1 MKILVPLSHG
11 SSLINTPKEYYS
23 IVTDMKK
30 ANELITK
37 DIKQLIFQIAIP
49 SSIGMFFNTMY
60 NVVDT
65 FYIGQI
71 STEAIS
77 ALTYSFV
84 IFFMLLSISFGLSS
98 AITAYVGGALGKHK
112 RNMAQIYASNG
123 ISLFM
128 FISFILSLTSFI
140 LLEYIFV
147 LMGAAGKVLEYALEY
162 TYIILLGIV
171 PMLIGLGANAVLIS
185 LGDTKSYRNILI
197 IGFILNVI
205 LDPLFIY
212 GFYFIPAFGLSGV
225 AIATVLIQY
234 ITLMYMLYKL
244 YKTNLFNISTFFKS
258 TPNNKAFKH
267 LIKQAI
273 PTSLNMFLMSFGS
286 MITMYFVS
294 TYGFKAVAAFGIGY
308 RVEQIILLPMLGLNT
323 AVISIVS
330 NNFGAKNFNRI
341 DEVIHKALKYGYIMS
356 TIGVI
361 LIALFGKNMIMVFDT
376 DTQVVDIAYTYIIF
390 ESFIFFSFITLFIS
404 TSTLQGIKNP
414 FMIPYIGF
422 YRQIF
427 MPLIFFSLVVNIF
440 NLPIIYL
447 WVSMFIII
455 SSAAIYMKIYTK
467 KQLELA
473 RKKL

>member
-1 MKILVPLSHG
+1 
-11 SSLINTPKEYYS
+11 
-23 IVTDMKK
+23 MKK
-30 ANELITK
+30 TNELITK

-77 ALTYSFV
+77 ALTYSFM

-112 RNMAQIYASNG
+112 RNMAEIYTANG

-128 FISFILSLTSFI
+128 FIAFILSLVSFL
-140 LLEYIFV
+140 LLETIFV
-147 LMGAAGKVLEYALEY
+147 SMGAEGKVLAYALEY
-162 TYIILLGIV
+162 TYIILLGIF
-171 PMLIGLGANAVLIS
+171 PMLIGLGANAVLIA

-197 IGFILNVI
+197 IGFFLNVI

-212 GFYFIPAFGLSGV
+212 GFYFIPALGISGV

-234 ITLMYMLYKL
+234 ITLLYMLHKL
-244 YKTNLFNISTFFKS
+244 YKTKLFDISLFFRT
-258 TPNNKAFKH
+258 TPNRKAFKH

-273 PTSLNMFLMSFGS
+273 PSSLNMFLMSFGS

-330 NNFGAKNFNRI
+330 NNFGAKNFDRI
-341 DEVIHKALKYGYIMS
+341 DEVIHKALKYGYSMS
-356 TIGVI
+356 AIGVV
-361 LIALFGKNMIMVFDT
+361 LIALFGKTMIMVFDT
-376 DTQVVDIAYTYIIF
+376 DIEVVDTAYTYILF
-390 ESFIFFSFITLFIS
+390 ESFIFFAFITLFIS
-404 TSTLQGIKNP
+404 VSTLQGIKKP
-414 FMIPYIGF
+414 FMIPYVSF
-422 YRQIF
+422 YRQIL
-427 MPLIFFSLVVNIF
+427 MPLILFSLVVNVF
-440 NLPIIYL
+440 DLPIHYL
-447 WVSMFIII
+447 WMCMFIII
-455 SSAAIYMKIYTK
+455 TSAAIYMRNYTK
-467 KQLELA
+467 KQLALA
-473 RKKL
+473 RAKT

>member
-1 MKILVPLSHG
+1 MKQ
-11 SSLINTPKEYYS
+11 T
-23 IVTDMKK
+23 
-30 ANELITK
+30 NELITK
-37 DIKQLIFQIAIP
+37 DIKKLIFQIAIP

-77 ALTYSFV
+77 ALTYSFM

-112 RNMAQIYASNG
+112 RDMARIYASNG

-128 FISFILSLTSFI
+128 FISFVLSIVSF
-140 LLEYIFV
+140 LLLDYIFV
-147 LMGAAGKVLEYALEY
+147 LMGASGKVLAYSLEY

-171 PMLIGLGANAVLIS
+171 PMLIGLGANAVLIA

-212 GFYFIPAFGLSGV
+212 GFYFIPALGLSGV
-225 AIATVLIQY
+225 ALATVLIQY

-244 YKTNLFNISTFFKS
+244 YRTKLFDIATFFRS
-258 TPNNKAFKH
+258 IPNIKAFKQ
-267 LIKQAI
+267 LITQAV
-273 PTSLNMFLMSFGS
+273 PTSINMFLMSFGS
-286 MITMYFVS
+286 IITMYFVS

-356 TIGVI
+356 AIGVV
-361 LIALFGKNMIMVFDT
+361 LIALFGKYMIMVFDT
-376 DTQVVDIAYTYIIF
+376 DTQVVDIAYIYIIF
-390 ESFIFFSFITLFIS
+390 ESFIFFAFITLFIS
-404 TSTLQGIKNP
+404 VSTLQGIKNP
-414 FMIPYIGF
+414 FIIPYISF

-427 MPLIFFSLVVNIF
+427 MPLIFFSLVVNVF
-440 NLPIIYL
+440 DLPIIYL
-447 WVSMFIII
+447 WVSMLIII
-455 SSAAIYMKIYTK
+455 SSAAIYMRIYTK
-467 KQLELA
+467 KQLALA
-473 RKKL
+473 RTKTKRS

>member
-1 MKILVPLSHG
+1 MKP
-11 SSLINTPKEYYS
+11 T
-23 IVTDMKK
+23 
-30 ANELITK
+30 NELITK
-37 DIKQLIFQIAIP
+37 DIKKLIFQIAIP

-77 ALTYSFV
+77 ALTYSFM

-98 AITAYVGGALGKHK
+98 AITAYVGGALGRHK
-112 RNMAQIYASNG
+112 RNMAQVYASNG

-128 FISFILSLTSFI
+128 FISFVLSVISFV

-147 LMGAAGKVLEYALEY
+147 LMGATGKVLEYSLEY

-171 PMLIGLGANAVLIS
+171 PMLIGLGANSVLIA

-212 GFYFIPAFGLSGV
+212 GFYFIPALGLSGV
-225 AIATVLIQY
+225 ALATVLIQY
-234 ITLMYMLYKL
+234 ITLIYMMYKV
-244 YKTNLFNISTFFKS
+244 YKTKLFDISLFFKS
-258 TPNNKAFKH
+258 IPNIKAYKH
-267 LIKQAI
+267 LLKQAI
-273 PTSLNMFLMSFGS
+273 PTSANMFLMSFGS
-286 MITMYFVS
+286 IITMYFVS

-356 TIGVI
+356 AVGVV
-361 LIALFGKNMIMVFDT
+361 LIALFGKYMIMVFDT
-376 DTQVVDIAYTYIIF
+376 DVEVVDTAYIYIIF
-390 ESFIFFSFITLFIS
+390 ESFIFFAFITLFIAN
-404 TSTLQGIKNP
+404 STLQGIKNP
-414 FMIPYIGF
+414 FMIPYISF

-427 MPLIFFSLVVNIF
+427 MPLVFFSLVVNIF
-440 NLPIIYL
+440 DLPIIYL
-447 WVSMFIII
+447 WISMFIII
-455 SSAAIYMKIYTK
+455 SSAAIYMRVYTK

-473 RKKL
+473 RAKTQRQY

>member
-1 MKILVPLSHG
+1 
-11 SSLINTPKEYYS
+11 
-23 IVTDMKK
+23 MKK
-30 ANELITK
+30 TNELITK

-77 ALTYSFV
+77 ALTYSFM
-84 IFFMLLSISFGLSS
+84 IFFMLLSISFGLSA

-112 RNMAQIYASNG
+112 RNMAKIYASNG

-128 FISFILSLTSFI
+128 FISFILLLVSFL
-140 LLEYIFV
+140 LLETIFV
-147 LMGAAGKVLEYALEY
+147 SMGASGKVLEYALEY
-162 TYIILLGIV
+162 TYIILLGIF
-171 PMLIGLGANAVLIS
+171 PMLVGLGANSVLIA

-197 IGFILNVI
+197 IGFFLNII

-212 GFYFIPAFGLSGV
+212 GFYFIPALGISGV

-234 ITLMYMLYKL
+234 ITLLYMLYKL
-244 YKTNLFNISTFFKS
+244 YQTKLFHFSTFFK
-258 TPNNKAFKH
+258 TLPNIKAFKH
-267 LIKQAI
+267 LIRQAI
-273 PTSLNMFLMSFGS
+273 PTSLNMFLASLGS

-330 NNFGAKNFNRI
+330 NNFGAKNFDRI
-341 DEVIHKALKYGYIMS
+341 DEVIHKALKYGYLLS
-356 TIGVI
+356 AFGVV
-361 LIALFGKNMIMVFDT
+361 LIALFGKTMIMVFDT
-376 DTQVVDIAYTYIIF
+376 DTEVVDTAYTYIIF

-404 TSTLQGIKNP
+404 NSTLQGIKQP

-427 MPLIFFSLVVNIF
+427 MPLIFFSLAVNIF
-440 NLPIIYL
+440 DLPIIYL
-447 WVSMFIII
+447 WVSMLIII

-467 KQLELA
+467 KQLELTRA
-473 RKKL
+473 KYKG

>member
-1 MKILVPLSHG
+1 MP
-11 SSLINTPKEYYS
+11 
-23 IVTDMKK
+23 MKK
-30 ANELITK
+30 TNELITK

-77 ALTYSFV
+77 ALTYSFM

-112 RNMAQIYASNG
+112 RSMAQIYASNG

-128 FISFILSLTSFI
+128 LISFVLTLVSFV
-140 LLEYIFV
+140 LLEHIFV
-147 LMGAAGKVLEYALEY
+147 LMGAEGKVLAYALEY

-171 PMLIGLGANAVLIS
+171 PMLIGLGANSVLVA

-197 IGFILNVI
+197 IGFFLNVI

-212 GFYFIPAFGLSGV
+212 GFYVIPALGISGV

-234 ITLMYMLYKL
+234 ITLLYMLTKL
-244 YKTNLFNISTFFKS
+244 YKTNLFNSAMFFKS
-258 TPNNKAFKH
+258 TPNINAFKH
-267 LIKQAI
+267 LIRQAI
-273 PTSLNMFLMSFGS
+273 PTSLNMFLGSLGS

-308 RVEQIILLPMLGLNT
+308 RVEQIILLPILGLNT

-330 NNFGAKNFNRI
+330 NNFGAKNFDRI
-341 DEVIHKALKYGYIMS
+341 DEVIQKALKYGYIMS
-356 TIGVI
+356 AIGVV
-361 LIALFGKNMIMVFDT
+361 LIALFGKYMIMVFDT
-376 DTQVVDIAYTYIIF
+376 DVEVVDTAYTYIIF

-404 TSTLQGIKNP
+404 SSTLQGIKNP
-414 FMIPYIGF
+414 FMIPYISF

-427 MPLIFFSLVVNIF
+427 MPLIFFSLVVNVF
-440 NLPIIYL
+440 DLSIIYL

-455 SSAAIYMKIYTK
+455 SSAAIYIKIYTA
-467 KQLELA
+467 KQLEIA
-473 RKKL
+473 RAEMVIKKLK

>member
-1 MKILVPLSHG
+1 
-11 SSLINTPKEYYS
+11 
-23 IVTDMKK
+23 MKK
-30 ANELITK
+30 TNELLTK

-77 ALTYSFV
+77 ALTYSFM

-112 RNMAQIYASNG
+112 RTMAQIYASNG
-123 ISLFM
+123 ISLFIL
-128 FISFILSLTSFI
+128 ISFILTLTSFV

-147 LMGAAGKVLEYALEY
+147 LMGATGKVLEYALEY

-171 PMLIGLGANAVLIS
+171 PMLIGLGANSVLIA

-197 IGFILNVI
+197 VGFILNII
-205 LDPLFIY
+205 LDPLLIY
-212 GFYFIPAFGLSGV
+212 GFYFIPALGLSGV
-225 AIATVLIQY
+225 ALATVLIQY

-244 YKTNLFNISTFFKS
+244 YKTKLFDISVFFRS
-258 TPNNKAFKH
+258 TPNIRAFKH
-267 LIKQAI
+267 LVRQAI
-273 PTSLNMFLMSFGS
+273 PTSINMFLGSLGS

-356 TIGVI
+356 AIGVV
-361 LIALFGKNMIMVFDT
+361 LIALFGKTMIMVFDT
-376 DTQVVDIAYTYIIF
+376 DVEVVDTAYTYIIF

-404 TSTLQGIKNP
+404 GSTLQGIKNP
-414 FMIPYIGF
+414 FMIPYISF

-427 MPLIFFSLVVNIF
+427 MPLIFFSLVVNVF
-440 NLPIIYL
+440 DLPIIYL
-447 WVSMFIII
+447 WMSMFIII
-455 SSAAIYMKIYTK
+455 TSAAIYIKIYTA

-473 RKKL
+473 RANAYIKK

>member
-1 MKILVPLSHG
+1 
-11 SSLINTPKEYYS
+11 
-23 IVTDMKK
+23 MKK
-30 ANELITK
+30 TNELITK

-77 ALTYSFV
+77 ALTYSFM

-112 RNMAQIYASNG
+112 RNMAGIYASNG

-128 FISFILSLTSFI
+128 SISFILSLVSFL
-140 LLEYIFV
+140 LLETIF
-147 LMGAAGKVLEYALEY
+147 LAMGASGKVLEYALEY

-171 PMLIGLGANAVLIS
+171 PMLIGLGVNAVLIS

-205 LDPLFIY
+205 LDPLFMY

-244 YKTNLFNISTFFKS
+244 YKTNLFDVSLFFKS
-258 TPNNKAFKH
+258 TPNIKAFKQ
-267 LIKQAI
+267 LIRQAI
-273 PTSLNMFLMSFGS
+273 PSSLNMFLMSFGS
-286 MITMYFVS
+286 MILMYFVS

-330 NNFGAKNFNRI
+330 NNFGAKNFDRI
-341 DEVIHKALKYGYIMS
+341 DEVIRKALKYGYIMS
-356 TIGVI
+356 AVGVV
-361 LIALFGKNMIMVFDT
+361 LIALFGKYMIMVFDT
-376 DTQVVDIAYTYIIF
+376 DTQVVDMAYTYIIF
-390 ESFIFFSFITLFIS
+390 ESFIFFAYITLFIS
-404 TSTLQGIKNP
+404 VSTLQGIKNP
-414 FMIPYIGF
+414 FIIPYISF

-427 MPLIFFSLVVNIF
+427 MPLIFFSLVVHVF
-440 NLPIIYL
+440 DLPIIYL
-447 WVSMFIII
+447 WISMFSIIT
-455 SSAAIYMKIYTK
+455 SAAIYMKIYTK

-473 RKKL
+473 RQ

>member
-1 MKILVPLSHG
+1 
-11 SSLINTPKEYYS
+11 
-23 IVTDMKK
+23 MKK
-30 ANELITK
+30 TNELLTK
-37 DIKQLIFQIAIP
+37 DIKKLIFDIAIP
-49 SSIGMFFNTMY
+49 SSMGMFFNTMY

-77 ALTYSFV
+77 ALTYSFM
-84 IFFMLLSISFGLSS
+84 IFFMLLSVSFGLSS

-112 RNMAQIYASNG
+112 RTMAGIYASNG
-123 ISLFM
+123 ISLFII
-128 FISFILSLTSFI
+128 ISFVLSVISFL

-147 LMGAAGKVLEYALEY
+147 TMGASGKVLEYALEY
-162 TYIILLGIV
+162 TYIILLGII
-171 PMLIGLGANAVLIS
+171 PMLIGLGANAVLIA

-197 IGFILNVI
+197 IGFLLNII

-212 GFYFIPAFGLSGV
+212 GFYFIPALGISGV
-225 AIATVLIQY
+225 ALATVLIQY

-244 YKTNLFNISTFFKS
+244 YKTNLFDISLFFKS
-258 TPNNKAFKH
+258 LPNIKAFKQ
-267 LIKQAI
+267 LVKQAI
-273 PTSLNMFLMSFGS
+273 PTSINMFLGSLGS

-330 NNFGAKNFNRI
+330 NNFGAKNFDRI
-341 DEVIHKALKYGYIMS
+341 DEVIDKALKYGYIMS
-356 TIGVI
+356 AVGVV
-361 LIALFGKNMIMVFDT
+361 LIALFGKYMIMVFDT
-376 DTQVVDIAYTYIIF
+376 DTQVVDTAYIYIIF

-414 FMIPYIGF
+414 FMIPYVSF

-427 MPLIFFSLVVNIF
+427 MPLIFFFLVVYVF
-440 NLPIIYL
+440 ELSIIYL
-447 WVSMFIII
+447 WISMLIII
-455 SSAAIYMKIYTK
+455 TSAAIFIKIYTK
-467 KQLELA
+467 KQLEIA
-473 RKKL
+473 RTKTYIKKQG

>member
-1 MKILVPLSHG
+1 ML
-11 SSLINTPKEYYS
+11 
-23 IVTDMKK
+23 MKK
-30 ANELITK
+30 TNELITK
-37 DIKQLIFQIAIP
+37 DIRQLIFQIAIP

-65 FYIGQI
+65 FYVGQI

-77 ALTYSFV
+77 ALTYSFM

-112 RNMAQIYASNG
+112 RDMARIYTSNG
-123 ISLFM
+123 MSLFTLVSLVLTL
-128 FISFILSLTSFI
+128 ISF
-140 LLEYIFV
+140 LLLKDIFV
-147 LMGAAGKVLEYALEY
+147 LMGAAGSVLEYALEY

-171 PMLIGLGANAVLIS
+171 PMLIGLGANSVLVA

-197 IGFILNVI
+197 VGFILNTI

-212 GFYFIPAFGLSGV
+212 GFYFVPPLGISGV

-234 ITLMYMLYKL
+234 ITLMYMLTKL
-244 YKTNLFNISTFFKS
+244 YKTKLFDAALFFKS
-258 TPNNKAFKH
+258 APNIKAYKH
-267 LIKQAI
+267 LIRQAV
-273 PTSLNMFLMSFGS
+273 PTSINMFLGSFGS

-294 TYGFKAVAAFGIGY
+294 TYGFKSVAAFGIGY

-330 NNFGAKNFNRI
+330 NNFGAKNFDRI
-341 DEVIHKALKYGYIMS
+341 DEVIHKALRYGYIMS
-356 TIGVI
+356 AIGVV
-361 LIALFGKNMIMVFDT
+361 LIALFGKYMIMVFDT
-376 DTQVVDIAYTYIIF
+376 DIEVVDTAYIYIIF

-414 FMIPYIGF
+414 FIIPYISF

-427 MPLIFFSLVVNIF
+427 MPLIFFYLVVHVFELSIV
-440 NLPIIYL
+440 YL
-447 WVSMFIII
+447 WISMFIII

-467 KQLELA
+467 RQLVLA
-473 RKKL
+473 RARS

>member
-1 MKILVPLSHG
+1 
-11 SSLINTPKEYYS
+11 
-23 IVTDMKK
+23 MKK
-30 ANELITK
+30 TNDLITK

-65 FYIGQI
+65 FYVGKI

-77 ALTYSFV
+77 ALTYSFI

-112 RNMAQIYASNG
+112 RNMARIYATNG
-123 ISLFM
+123 ISLLM
-128 FISFILSLTSFI
+128 LVSFILTLTSFI

-147 LMGAAGKVLEYALEY
+147 LMGATGKVLEYALEY

-171 PMLIGLGANAVLIS
+171 PMLIGLGANSVLVA

-212 GFYFIPAFGLSGV
+212 GFYFIPALGISGV
-225 AIATVLIQY
+225 AIATILIQY
-234 ITLMYMLYKL
+234 ITLIYMLTKL
-244 YKTNLFNISTFFKS
+244 YKTNLLHTSNFFKS
-258 TPNNKAFKH
+258 TPNINAFKH
-267 LIKQAI
+267 LTKQAI
-273 PTSLNMFLMSFGS
+273 PTSLNMFLGSLGS

-330 NNFGAKNFNRI
+330 NNFGAKNFDRI
-341 DEVIHKALKYGYIMS
+341 DEVIDKSLKYGYIMS
-356 TIGVI
+356 AMGVV
-361 LIALFGKNMIMVFDT
+361 LIALFGKYMIMVFDT
-376 DTQVVDIAYTYIIF
+376 DVEVVDTAYTYIMF

-404 TSTLQGIKNP
+404 SSTLQGIKNP
-414 FMIPYIGF
+414 FIIPYISF

-427 MPLIFFSLVVNIF
+427 MPLIFFSLVVNVF
-440 NLPIIYL
+440 DLPIIYL

-455 SSAAIYMKIYTK
+455 TSAAIYIKIYTK

-473 RKKL
+473 RAKGSR

>member
-1 MKILVPLSHG
+1 
-11 SSLINTPKEYYS
+11 
-23 IVTDMKK
+23 MKK
-30 ANELITK
+30 TNELITK
-37 DIKQLIFQIAIP
+37 DIKQLIIQIAIP

-65 FYIGQI
+65 FYVGKI

-77 ALTYSFV
+77 ALTYSFM

-112 RNMAQIYASNG
+112 RDMARIYASNG

-128 FISFILSLTSFI
+128 FISFVLSVVSFL

-147 LMGAAGKVLEYALEY
+147 LMGASGKVLAYALEY
-162 TYIILLGIV
+162 TYIILLGII
-171 PMLIGLGANAVLIS
+171 PMLIGLGANAVLIA

-212 GFYFIPAFGLSGV
+212 GFYFIPALGLSGV
-225 AIATVLIQY
+225 ALATVFIQY
-234 ITLMYMLYKL
+234 TTLMYMLYKL
-244 YKTNLFNISTFFKS
+244 YRTNLFDIATFFKS
-258 TPNNKAFKH
+258 IPNIKVFKQ
-267 LIKQAI
+267 LTRQAI
-273 PTSLNMFLMSFGS
+273 PTSVNMFLMSFGS
-286 MITMYFVS
+286 IITMYFVS

-341 DEVIHKALKYGYIMS
+341 DEVIHKSLKYGYIMS
-356 TIGVI
+356 AIGVV
-361 LIALFGKNMIMVFDT
+361 LIVLFGKYMIMVFDT
-376 DTQVVDIAYTYIIF
+376 DTQVVDTAYIYIIF
-390 ESFIFFSFITLFIS
+390 ESFIFFAFITLFIAN
-404 TSTLQGIKNP
+404 STLQGIKNP
-414 FMIPYIGF
+414 FMIPYISF

-427 MPLIFFSLVVNIF
+427 MPLIFFSLVVNVFDLSIV
-440 NLPIIYL
+440 YL
-447 WVSMFIII
+447 WISMFIII
-455 SSAAIYMKIYTK
+455 SSAAIYMRLYTK

-473 RKKL
+473 RAKA